1 VPVSVSATAVADELP
16 REEMPAVE
24 RTNRLEV
31 PWPGSSPPLCDLCAM
46 PFSFSRVSRIDAL
59 VFTACLSGTQ
69 PPNPG
74 LNTVLLSRSETQDS
88 MTELNSVLP
97 TDHIQAL
104 YRLLLI
110 RTGQQ
115 LQAENALRKTLT
127 ESLQNSDS
135 HQNRTDFVKFYQTA
149 LKIPGT
155 AFDPSETDL
164 TGWPLALH
172 QLAEPERSAITLFYL
187 EVLSPHVLSEI
198 LGLDIG
204 ELARIIGAARKT
216 LENQGK

>member
-1 VPVSVSATAVADELP
+1 MCSLRAFQV
-16 REEMPAVE
+16 R
-24 RTNRLEV
+24 
-31 PWPGSSPPLCDLCAM
+31 
-46 PFSFSRVSRIDAL
+46 SRPI
-59 VFTACLSGTQ
+59 
-69 PPNPG
+69 PG

-88 MTELNSVLP
+88 MTALNSVSP

-110 RTGQQ
+110 RTGQR
-115 LQAENALRKTLT
+115 LQAENALRKTLI

-155 AFDPSETDL
+155 SFDPSETDL

-187 EVLSPHVLSEI
+187 EVLSPHVLSEVLEI
-198 LGLDIG
+198 DIG
-204 ELARIIGAARKT
+204 ELARIIGATRKT